1 MNTGQTVA
9 SVIDHTLLKPNVTK
23 EQIIRLCEEAKQY
36 GFASVCVNPC
46 YVRLAADQL
55 KGASPKVCTA
65 IGFPLGAT
73 TTAAKL
79 AEAEEAVRNGADEL
93 DYVIN
98 ISDALNG
105 CYDAIRAEMEA
116 FVQFKRKTASAP
128 VIKCIL
134 ETCYLEDEQ
143 IVRICQLA
151 KETGVD
157 YVKTSTGFGTGGAT
171 VHHVRLMR
179 ETVGPDVGVKASG
192 GIRTYQDCQAMLQA
206 GASRIGASASVAI
219 VTQSADQG
227 DASY

>member
-1 MNTGQTVA
+1 MSTSQSVA
-9 SVIDHTLLKPNVTK
+9 SLIDHTLLKANVTK
-23 EQIIRLCEEAKQY
+23 EQIIQLCAEAKQY

-46 YVRLAADQL
+46 YVRLAAEQL
-55 KGASPKVCTA
+55 KGASPKVCTV

-79 AEAEEAVRNGADEL
+79 AEAEEAIRNGAAEL

-105 CYDAIRAEMEA
+105 CCDAIRAEMEA
-116 FVQFKRKTASAP
+116 FVQLKEKNASAL
-128 VIKCIL
+128 VVKCIL
-134 ETCYLEDEQ
+134 ETCYLDDEQ

-157 YVKTSTGFGTGGAT
+157 FVKTSTGFGTGGAT

-179 ETVGPDVGVKASG
+179 QTVGPDVGVKASG
-192 GIRTYQDCQAMLQA
+192 GIRTYQDCLAMLQA
-206 GASRIGASASVAI
+206 GASRIGASAGVAI
-219 VTQSADQG
+219 VTQSAAQG
-227 DASY
+227 DARY